1 MPSTKSAKHA
11 KLAKKE
17 LIVGAEAIEVKG
29 WLGAHKWLLLRRLSQ
44 LSILALF
51 ILSPWLAKQTDI
63 WLIKGN
69 LSSSLTLDII
79 PLSDPYIL
87 LQSIFAGQWPIS
99 TGFIGAFIVLGF
111 YLLVG
116 GRVYCSW
123 VCPINMVTDVAAWL
137 RAKLHIKGGIAMKR
151 TTRFWLLAFTLLLS
165 FMTGS
170 LAWELINP
178 VSIVFRSLVFGIGLA
193 WGMMLAIFLL
203 DFAVS
208 RRAWCGHLCPVGAF
222 YSLLGK
228 TRLIHIDAFQRE
240 KCDDCMDCFAV
251 CPEQQ
256 IIRLP
261 LKGAEKG
268 ISSIINANQCTNC
281 GRCIDVC
288 AEDVFRF
295 DTRFK
300 SFKNMNLKKLPDNL
314 KNTQRVDLD
323 ERL

>member
-1 MPSTKSAKHA
+1 M
-11 KLAKKE
+11 KKGATA
-17 LIVGAEAIEVKG
+17 GAEAIETKG
-29 WLGAHKWLLLRRLSQ
+29 WLMAHKWLLLRRFSQ

-51 ILSPWLAKQTDI
+51 MLSPWLAKLTEV

-69 LSSSLTLDII
+69 LSSSLTLDVI

-87 LQSIFAGQWPIS
+87 LQSIFTGQWPIT
-99 TGFIGAFIVLGF
+99 TGFIGALIVLVF

-123 VCPINMVTDVAAWL
+123 VCPINIVTDIAAWL
-137 RAKLHIKGGIAMKR
+137 RNKLKIKGGVTMKR
-151 TTRFWLLAFTLLLS
+151 ETRFWILGFTLLLS
-165 FMTGS
+165 FITGT

-178 VSIVFRSLVFGIGLA
+178 VSTVFRSLIFGIGLA
-193 WGMMLAIFLL
+193 WGMILAIFLL

-228 TRLIHIDAFQRE
+228 NSLIRVDAYQRE
-240 KCDDCMDCFAV
+240 KCDDCMDCFIV

-256 IIRLP
+256 IIKQP

-268 ISSIINANQCTNC
+268 IPSIIASSQCTNC

-288 AEDVFRF
+288 AENVFKF

-300 SFKNMNLKKLPDNL
+300 KITWKHPKDG
-314 KNTQRVDLD
+314 LD
-323 ERL
+323 ESLYNEK